1 MVGKYKEDYDYFDFE
16 KCYQFLE
23 LRSRVKLR
31 FVTYVTT
38 ILGLSKPVD
47 GFFFLLLQGNYNYY
61 SCNAILIAIIC
72 VPDTCYKSTV

>member
-1 MVGKYKEDYDYFDFE
+1 MDLMVGKYKEDYDYFDFE

-31 FVTYVTT
+31 FVTYVAI

-47 GFFFLLLQGNYNYY
+47 DFFFF
-61 SCNAILIAIIC
+61 SC
-72 VPDTCYKSTV
+72 CYKVTIVIIFVTLF

>member
-1 MVGKYKEDYDYFDFE
+1 MDLMVGKYKEDYDYFDFE

-31 FVTYVTT
+31 FVTYVAT

-47 GFFFLLLQGNYNYY
+47 DFFFFLLLQGNYSYY
-61 SCNAILIAIIC
+61 FCNAILIAIIC
-72 VPDTCYKSTV
+72 VP

>member
-1 MVGKYKEDYDYFDFE
+1 MDLMVGKYKEDYDYFDFE

-47 GFFFLLLQGNYNYY
+47 GFFF
-61 SCNAILIAIIC
+61 SC
-72 VPDTCYKSTV
+72 CYKVTIIIILVTLF

>member
-1 MVGKYKEDYDYFDFE
+1 MDLMVGKYKEDYDYFDFE

-31 FVTYVTT
+31 FVTYVAI

-47 GFFFLLLQGNYNYY
+47 DFFF
-61 SCNAILIAIIC
+61 SC
-72 VPDTCYKSTV
+72 CYKVTIVIIFVTLF